1 MVLNYF
7 TGPEKVS
14 VGSFPEA
21 VTSCPG
27 SDGFS
32 GEIWF
37 PFCWDGSE
45 DFDPSDPYAHVVFG
59 DGDSPQGGK
68 CSGNHTKPLPQLFM
82 EFHHDISA
90 FASKPQ
96 AAVPWVLAQGDGTGY
111 GMHADFVSAVGQ
123 TCWRLLL
130 IKHVDQRLGRR
141 RRQSQRCNRP
151 RSLRR
156 LRGEDQVLRWR
167 EWCRRCGLLRIALER
182 RNVQLQN
189 DSHDRRHRRGWPTAE
204 LTRL

>member
-1 MVLNYF
+1 M
-7 TGPEKVS
+7 
-14 VGSFPEA
+14 
-21 VTSCPG
+21 TSCPG

-68 CSGNHTKPLPQLFM
+68 CSGNHTKALPQLFM

-111 GMHADFVSAVGQ
+111 GMHADFVSSFGQ
-123 TCWRLLL
+123 TCWATFHSLT
-130 IKHVDQRLGRR
+130 H
-141 RRQSQRCNRP
+141 
-151 RSLRR
+151 RSTV
-156 LRGEDQVLRWR
+156 GQMAKAVSKM
-167 EWCRRCGLLRIALER
+167 
-182 RNVQLQN
+182 QLH
-189 DSHDRRHRRGWPTAE
+189 SIPPTPPG
-204 LTRL
+204 